1 MERVLVLLSTY
12 NGERYLREQLASLF
26 SQELP
31 EGTELRILVRDDG
44 SSDGTTAILR
54 EYEKEGRLSFYSG
67 ERNLGPAGS
76 FLSLM
81 KRAEHYDWGEERAK
95 ARTYYALCDQDDVWL
110 PDKLSRALFLLFGT
124 GKEEAVLYYGL
135 PRLVD
140 AELRPLPLRRD
151 AKERMLD
158 FASALIKSNST
169 GCTMLFTRALL
180 LKINRSE
187 PDTEKITMHDEWIHK
202 GCLAIGGRLIFDEDT
217 PILYRQHGNNA
228 VGCQSSG
235 GAVLKRYLHSLL
247 HPDRIHSEMAGEL
260 LRAFSRDMSPLKREL
275 SEEVAFYR
283 RSPGAALRLFFDRRI
298 RTAYRKR
305 NFLFR
310 LAVLLRIF

>member
-12 NGERYLREQLASLF
+12 NGERYLREQLTSLF

-44 SSDGTTAILR
+44 SSDGTIAILR
-54 EYEKEGRLSFYSG
+54 EYEEEGRLSFYRG

-81 KRAEHYDWGEERAK
+81 KRAEHYEWGEERAE

-110 PDKLSRALFLLFGT
+110 PDKLSRALSLLLET
-124 GKEEAVLYYGL
+124 GREEAALYYGL

-151 AKERMLD
+151 ARERMLD

-187 PDTEKITMHDEWIHK
+187 PDTEKITM
-202 GCLAIGGRLIFDEDT
+202 
-217 PILYRQHGNNA
+217 
-228 VGCQSSG
+228 SG
-235 GAVLKRYLHSLL
+235 STRAVLRSEGGLSLMKI
-247 HPDRIHSEMAGEL
+247 RRFSTGSMGTTRWAV
-260 LRAFSRDMSPLKREL
+260 RAPRERCL
-275 SEEVAFYR
+275 SAISIPCSIPTGFTVRWQGSSSAPF
-283 RSPGAALRLFFDRRI
+283 PAI
-298 RTAYRKR
+298 
-305 NFLFR
+305 
-310 LAVLLRIF
+310 